1 MNRKL
6 FEIEKSSKTP
16 IIWIGVIAISL
27 LLGFVYQFKFN
38 KQDSFLKFHGQ
49 SDYSPLT
56 ENGKGF
62 YGKVNT
68 YLQEA
73 LKDTSHTNYDI
84 ANLDS
89 FYRRLKFYYPT
100 DTADYLVS
108 VDDIR
113 LIEFEPDSNSKEQKA
128 FYFNS
133 DFRSIIEKQK
143 RNLTQKYF
151 NIKWDNTKT
160 KIVGITIDTTLFNLS
175 LQNDNWK
182 GLVKFKDPFSKID
195 SNVKYLITENSI
207 IPLFSSNADSADFK
221 KNQQTRL
228 GTINLQNSKKYS
240 ISEYE
245 KIYESLNQSNPKN
258 SRTILL
264 NYHASN
270 DNKEFSLRILNTG
283 DKVFLQT
290 QGVGISVYGAKNN
303 VHAVH
308 DTTLVIP
315 NSFDNLKISLHPI
328 VNLKKEIARLYIS
341 NISPFIASKPQNE
354 GVTGERIHIDTSYL
368 DLFSLQQVRQVET
381 SISGKD
387 NIDKVELS
395 TNIVL
400 SKYLEQEIKKYVSKL
415 YSDSATFRKS
425 PEDVF
430 EMSVCLMDI
439 ATGEIIATPY
449 YSNEFEKNNIDEL
462 TEQRNFNLIKH
473 DIGSTFKPLISFA
486 AYLKYKSLSQ
496 FQLLP
501 NTTRIIGDTD
511 FTILGYH
518 NTIKYGVDKKT
529 KEPNKLFWSYPYTI
543 NRKNFLSASHDNY
556 PIALAMLAL
565 TEDNAPAYSLLTNT
579 NLNNAAINNLYQ
591 VNGNE
596 TSRIRQQD
604 KRIIFNN
611 ISNSSFINLL
621 SNLYSVEAETKD
633 SKYNIITY
641 DTDSWNRL
649 KTSKKNFY
657 SLYPDIVY
665 LGTER
670 FGNANSD
677 SEDFTKF
684 KLFVLGQGDNR
695 WTNIKLAEAYSRLLS
710 KHKVTTTFIRNDSA
724 SFPYLFLNPESLFHS
739 RENARYEFN
748 ITTPEAE
755 TTWNSFMTDWREAVK
770 LVTPTIG
777 RNTLIKAYKE
787 FTTGVANHEDYYFY
801 CKTGTPQ
808 EHDEL
813 TNTKVFKKGKDKIWT
828 DEGLFV
834 FGITNKDTNYPK
846 GVVGVVYIK
855 HLSLAN
861 PGNGVES
868 STARDFFTPDIYKKI
883 MFYNQNRFTP

>member
-6 FEIEKSSKTP
+6 FEIEKRSKTP
-16 IIWIGVIAISL
+16 IIWIGVIAIL
-27 LLGFVYQFKFN
+27 LFLGFVYQFKFN

-62 YGKVNT
+62 YGKVNAF
-68 YLQEA
+68 LQEA
-73 LKDTSHTNYDI
+73 LKDTSNVDYDI
-84 ANLDS
+84 SNLDNV
-89 FYRRLKFYYPT
+89 YNRLRFYYST
-100 DTADYLVS
+100 DTTDYLVS

-113 LIEFEPDSNSKEQKA
+113 LIGFTPKNKEEEI

-133 DFRSIIEKQK
+133 DFKNIIEKQK

-151 NIKWDNTKT
+151 NIEWNRTKT
-160 KIVGITIDTTLFNLS
+160 KIIGITIDTTLLNLS

-182 GLVKFKDPFSKID
+182 GLIKFKDPFSEID
-195 SNVKYLITENSI
+195 STIKYLITENSI
-207 IPLFSSNADSADFK
+207 IPLFRSNKDSVDFYK
-221 KNQQTRL
+221 YQQREWIA
-228 GTINLQNSKKYS
+228 INPQQFKKYS
-240 ISEYE
+240 INEYE
-245 KIYESLNQSNPKN
+245 RMYDSLNLNNAESSK
-258 SRTILL
+258 TIRL
-264 NYHASN
+264 NYHANN
-270 DNKEFSLRILNTG
+270 DNQEFSLRILNTG

-290 QGVGISVYGAKNN
+290 QAIDISVYGAKNN
-303 VHAVH
+303 IRAVR
-308 DTTLVIP
+308 DTTFAIP
-315 NSFDNLKISLHPI
+315 NSFENLKVVLRLRGHSD
-328 VNLKKEIARLYIS
+328 EIAPLYIS
-341 NISPFIASKPQNE
+341 NTSPFIASKPQNE
-354 GVTGERIHIDTSYL
+354 GITGERLHIDTSYL
-368 DLFSLQQVRQVET
+368 DLFSLQQVREVET
-381 SISGKD
+381 SISSKD

-395 TNIVL
+395 TNIIL
-400 SKYLEQEIKKYVSKL
+400 SKFLEQEIKNYVSGL
-415 YSDSATFRKS
+415 YNNPYFCKRPD
-425 PEDVF
+425 DVF

-501 NTTRIIGDTD
+501 NTTQFIADTAC
-511 FTILGYH
+511 TILGYR
-518 NTIKYGVDKKT
+518 TLTYGLKKT
-529 KEPNKLFWSYPYTI
+529 TKVPNPLFWSNHI
-543 NRKNFLSASHDNY
+543 VGRQEFLSKSHDNY
-556 PIALAMLAL
+556 PIALTMLAL
-565 TEDNAPAYSLLTNT
+565 TEDKDPAYSLLTND
-579 NLNNAAINNLYQ
+579 NLNNTAINNLYQ

-596 TSRIRQQD
+596 TSRIKQQNR
-604 KRIIFNN
+604 RIIFNN

-621 SNLYSVEAETKD
+621 SNLYSVEAESKD
-633 SKYNIITY
+633 STYNIITY
-641 DTDSWNRL
+641 DTDSWSRL
-649 KTSKKNFY
+649 NTSKKNFY

-670 FGNANSD
+670 FGNANSNL
-677 SEDFTKF
+677 SDFKKF
-684 KLFVLGQGDNR
+684 QLFVLGQGDNH
-695 WTNIKLAEAYSRLLS
+695 WTNLKLAEAYSRLLS
-710 KHKVTTTFIRNDSA
+710 KHKITATFIKNDSA
-724 SFPYLFLNPESLFHS
+724 SFPYLFQNPNSLFHLGS
-739 RENARYEFN
+739 NNHYQFN
-748 ITTPEAE
+748 ITTPEVE
-755 TTWNSFMTDWREAVK
+755 TTWNSFMTDWRTAVQLPNPLLRTALNK
-770 LVTPTIG
+770 
-777 RNTLIKAYKE
+777 
-787 FTTGVANHEDYYFY
+787 FQSGVSNHEDYYFY

-808 EHDEL
+808 ENDEL
-813 TNTKVFKKGKDKIWT
+813 TNSKVFKKGKNRIWR

-868 STARDFFTPDIYKKI
+868 STARDFFTHDIYKKI